1 MGELGGFLRLER
13 VGFEKRDP
21 HERVHDYRQYF
32 SLPDD
37 RVLRDQGGR
46 CMDCGVP
53 FCQEGCP
60 LGNKIPDW
68 NDLVYNDRW
77 REALVQLHATN
88 NFPEFTGLICP
99 APCESAC
106 VLDINDDAVTIE
118 QIELAIVTRGFEEGW
133 ITANPPDQRSG
144 STIGVIGSGP
154 AGLAV
159 AAELNQHGHNITVY
173 ERDEGPGG
181 LLRFGVPDAKL
192 EKWIIDRR
200 VSLLEEE
207 GIAFEYGVD
216 VGRELSTEELRE
228 RHDAVV
234 VAIGSRVH
242 RDLPAPGRDLAGVHF
257 AMEYLYQR
265 NRFVAGAGAG
275 PPPAEQI
282 TAAGKRVVVIGG
294 GDTGMDCISNALRE
308 GASDVLLLDVY
319 PELPGDGRPVGT
331 PWPLPPKR
339 TATTYALDEGGDRRF
354 GTQVTGL
361 LGEDGRVVAVEGRR
375 VEGSSSR
382 DLHAVPASEFSE
394 PAELVLI
401 AIGFSHPE
409 HDGLVAGLGVDLDAR
424 GNVKAAIYETSEP
437 GVFACGD
444 ARMGQSLVVTAIAE
458 GRRCAR
464 VIDRFLGGPGETRR
478 VGAAA
483 LFAFE
488 DGDPHSLRHQAET
501 ARTVTVGD
509 AFWSGPREE
518 Q

>member
-1 MGELGGFLRLER
+1 VGELGGFLRVER

-32 SLPDD
+32 SLPED

-159 AAELNQHGHNITVY
+159 AAELNQHGHTVTVY

-200 VSLLEEE
+200 VSLLEDE
-207 GIAFEYGVD
+207 GIVFEYGVD
-216 VGRELSTEELRE
+216 VGHELSTEELRE

-242 RDLPAPGRDLAGVHF
+242 RDLPVAGRGLAGAHF

-265 NRFVAGAGAG
+265 NRFVAGRAA
-275 PPPAEQI
+275 PAPGEQI
-282 TAAGKRVVVIGG
+282 TAEGKRVVVIGG

-319 PELPGDGRPVGT
+319 PELLGDGRPAGT

-339 TATTYALDEGGDRRF
+339 TSTTYALDEGGDRRF
-354 GTQVTGL
+354 GTQVTGFE
-361 LGEDGRVVAVEGRR
+361 GEDGHIVAVHGRR

-382 DLHAVPASEFSE
+382 DLHAVAGSEFSE
-394 PAELVLI
+394 PADLVLI

-409 HDGLVAGLGVDLDAR
+409 HAGLVEGLGVELDAR

-464 VIDRFLGGPGETRR
+464 VVDRFLGGPGETRR
-478 VGAAA
+478 VGSAA

-518 Q
+518 P